1 MTLRKAKVSGVSSL
15 SLQKISSIAM
25 AEGTLSGVLGKTE
38 VWALRKQDCG
48 KKFAFELILKVCT
61 GFGFHFQKGRKV
73 VL

>member
-38 VWALRKQDCG
+38 VWALRKHY
-48 KKFAFELILKVCT
+48 T
-61 GFGFHFQKGRKV
+61 
-73 VL
+73 